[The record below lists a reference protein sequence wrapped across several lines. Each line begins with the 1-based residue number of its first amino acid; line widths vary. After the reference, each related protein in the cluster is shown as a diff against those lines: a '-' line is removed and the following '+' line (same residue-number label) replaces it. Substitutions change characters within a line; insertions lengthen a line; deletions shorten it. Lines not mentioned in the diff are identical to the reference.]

1 MLAKV
6 WYTGRDVCCS
16 HDSSSSPPHRKHT
29 PRLATQGAFD
39 KAMHNM
45 CTYVLVFNDPIRI
58 ACTNASCSTAPNA
71 DIQGAF
77 LDYFR
82 NIQLR

>member
-1 MLAKV
+1 M
-6 WYTGRDVCCS
+6 
-16 HDSSSSPPHRKHT
+16 
-29 PRLATQGAFD
+29 LATQGAFD
-39 KAMHNM
+39 KAMHNV
-45 CTYVLVFNDPIRI
+45 CTYVLVIEYTTRI
-58 ACTNASCSTAPNA
+58 ACTKVICATAPNA